1 MNWIRRQLNEILG
14 LLCLG
19 FGITPTDAMK
29 EQLGIATSQKTKP
42 PADEKDAD
50 EK

>member
-14 LLCLG
+14 LLFLG

-29 EQLGIATSQKTKP
+29 EQLGIATSKEAKPETSEP
-42 PADEKDAD
+42 PAEK
-50 EK
+50 